1 VFFYFFLLQFFA
13 IVVNLYPLRN
23 WLKFFIFC
31 DNESVFRMTT
41 KPFFCDLNIQTR
53 HTVQQQR
60 VEAGS
65 DWSLRAEQ
73 KAFGSLKQV
82 IALTKPQ
89 A

>member
-1 VFFYFFLLQFFA
+1 LL
-13 IVVNLYPLRN
+13 N
-23 WLKFFIFC
+23 FFIFF
-31 DNESVFRMTT
+31 DSESVFRMTPKT
-41 KPFFCDLNIQTR
+41 FFFPYLSTHTR
-53 HTVQQQR
+53 HVAQQQR